1 MSDYT
6 ININGEFVDQADAK
20 ISVLD
25 HGFLF
30 GDSIYEVV
38 RTVGGK
44 LFAAKEHL
52 KRLHTSAQSLGLT
65 LQRDDDWICDQWRA
79 MHTKAGH
86 DESYLRMIVT
96 RGEGV
101 LDLHPQSCTTQNY
114 IGIAKPLNKWPDNY
128 YAHGCKIIL
137 ANVRRNP
144 KQATDPAIKS
154 GNYLNNVMALMEARK
169 QDAAE
174 AVMLNLDGFV
184 TEATTSNVFMVR
196 DGVVHTPALSE
207 GLLEGVTRGF
217 ILGVCKRLDIE
228 VSEGTITGDELMSAD
243 EVFITSTTRDVM
255 PVSLIG
261 TTKIKRMLGPVT
273 VKISNAY
280 HEVLTDEGN
289 LS

>member
-6 ININGEFVDQADAK
+6 ISINGEFVDQADAK

-30 GDSIYEVV
+30 GDSVYEVV

-44 LFAAKEHL
+44 LFATKPHL
-52 KRLHTSAQSLGLT
+52 KRLHASAESLAMT
-65 LQRDDDWICDQWRA
+65 LQRDDDWICDQWRVL
-79 MHTKAGH
+79 HEKAGYE
-86 DESYLRMIVT
+86 ESYLRMIVT

-101 LDLHPQSCTTQNY
+101 LDLHPQSCARQNY
-114 IGIAKPLNKWPDNY
+114 IGIAKPLNKWPDDY
-128 YAHGCKIIL
+128 YAHGCKIVL

-169 QDAAE
+169 QSAAE
-174 AVMLNLDGFV
+174 AVMLNLEGHV

-196 DGVVHTPALSE
+196 DDVVRTPALKE

-217 ILGVCKRLDIE
+217 ILDICKRLDIKVE
-228 VSEGTITGDELMSAD
+228 ECAITGEELLSAD

-261 TTKIKRMLGPVT
+261 STKVKRMLGPLT

-280 HEVLTDEGN
+280 HEVLTDEAN